1 MNFIFSFIISIII
14 FMVLDGSWITYNYK
28 YYMTLNK
35 KIQKE
40 PFVLKIP
47 AILIAYIILCIG
59 LYLFFLFLINEKN
72 QKNKYFK
79 SFLYGCL
86 YGLVIY
92 GTYSFTSCSYYK
104 NYTYYDGLIDTLWG
118 MILFGITGIIFISI
132 YKSPSI
138 RSY

>member
-35 KIQKE
+35 KIQTIE
-40 PFVLKIP
+40 TG
-47 AILIAYIILCIG
+47 ILNII
-59 LYLFFLFLINEKN
+59 
-72 QKNKYFK
+72 
-79 SFLYGCL
+79 L

>member
-14 FMVLDGSWITYNYK
+14 FMILDGSWITYNYK

-47 AILIAYIILCIG
+47 AIIIAYIILCIG
-59 LYLFFLFLINEKN
+59 LYLYLSFIINKKN
-72 QKNKYFK
+72 NYL
-79 SFLYGCL
+79 STFLYGCL

-138 RSY
+138 HPY

>member
-14 FMVLDGSWITYNYK
+14 FMVFDGSWITYNYK

-72 QKNKYFK
+72 QKNKYLK